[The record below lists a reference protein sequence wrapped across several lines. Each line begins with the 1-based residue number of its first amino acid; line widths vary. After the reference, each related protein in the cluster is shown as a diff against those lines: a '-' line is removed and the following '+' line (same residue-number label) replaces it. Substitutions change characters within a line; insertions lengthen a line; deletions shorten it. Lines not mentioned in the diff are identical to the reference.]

1 MTSGVIRKAITRG
14 IQEGHFAYA
23 TGPKPA
29 LTPEG
34 KFEVALAKIR
44 FMVPVA
50 EDEIDLESGFLMV
63 PQSIPQATATV
74 ETGPTTTSEQERGST
89 QGGIGTGGT
98 GIGTGGFS
106 ITGGNTQTGSGSA
119 VKPELQKLVEVNF
132 ATDRNG
138 LFAAWNAVANL
149 ADMAGSVAVSI
160 RAESDKGFD
169 KAKLQ
174 NGVLEPLREADLIE

>member
-29 LTPEG
+29 LTAEG

-44 FMVPVA
+44 FMVAVA

-63 PQSIPQATATV
+63 PQAIPQAAATV
-74 ETGPTTTSEQERGST
+74 ETGPATTSEQETGTT
-89 QGGIGTGGT
+89 QGGIGTGG
-98 GIGTGGFS
+98 FS
-106 ITGGNTQTGSGSA
+106 TTGGNTTTGSGSA
-119 VKPELQKLVEVNF
+119 VKPDLQKLVELNF
-132 ATDRNG
+132 VTDRNG

-160 RAESDKGFD
+160 RAESEKGFD
-169 KAKLQ
+169 KAKLH